1 MPLRLPKVSTPIA
14 AILVFSFSFSFAPG
28 ELATAQIPGVRES
41 HIDGNVPE
49 KKDFDRFL
57 KRDLTAFFQEGTTGR
72 VRVEYELLRKEPT
85 QSGVAL
91 PKFYL
96 WVKAFQGKKLLV
108 EGAARVAAVE
118 KKRFDVVNF
127 REKAEIQKDPDAVAN
142 TFPAALVPGILQRA
156 GVKPATN

>member
-1 MPLRLPKVSTPIA
+1 MSHLKISIVVTVLLLGLGLTHS
-14 AILVFSFSFSFAPG
+14 
-28 ELATAQIPGVRES
+28 ELTTAQIPGVRES

-57 KRDLTAFFQEGTTGR
+57 KRDLTAFFQEGTKGR

-85 QSGVAL
+85 QSGVAF

-96 WVKAFQGKKLLV
+96 WVKAFQGRKLLV

-142 TFPAALVPGILQRA
+142 AFPAALVPEILRRA

>member
-1 MPLRLPKVSTPIA
+1 MSDLKTFLLVGTLFLSPGFVPGGA
-14 AILVFSFSFSFAPG
+14 AS
-28 ELATAQIPGVRES
+28 AQIPGIRES

-57 KRDLTAFFQEGTTGR
+57 KRDLTAFFQEGTKGR

-85 QSGVAL
+85 QSGVAF

-156 GVKPATN
+156 GVKPTTN

>member
-1 MPLRLPKVSTPIA
+1 MSDLKIFL
-14 AILVFSFSFSFAPG
+14 LVGTLFLNPG
-28 ELATAQIPGVRES
+28 FVLGGASTAQIPGVRES

-57 KRDLTAFFQEGTTGR
+57 RRDLTAYFQEGTKGR

-85 QSGVAL
+85 QSGVAF

-127 REKAEIQKDPDAVAN
+127 REKAEIQKDPDAVAKV
-142 TFPAALVPGILQRA
+142 FPAALVPEILRRA
-156 GVKPATN
+156 GVNPATN

>member
-1 MPLRLPKVSTPIA
+1 MSFPKSFTA
-14 AILVFSFSFSFAPG
+14 ALLFFTLGFVPAS
-28 ELATAQIPGVRES
+28 ATSAQIPGVRES
-41 HIDGNVPE
+41 HIDGNVPD

-57 KRDLTAFFQEGTTGR
+57 KRDLTAYFQEGTKGR

-85 QSGVAL
+85 QAGVAF

-108 EGAARVAAVE
+108 EGAARVSAAE

-127 REKAEIQKDPDAVAN
+127 REKAEIQKAPDAVAN

-156 GVKPATN
+156 GVKPTTN